1 MRTRLTNTLAT
12 AVPSICQR
20 CESRVSRFHITH
32 SFSSI
37 YQSLAPPN
45 ANRQSSQV
53 HELESR
59 LLSPESGSSGK
70 DGVSPMARLSAQTRN
85 RAAAESSKKDSS
97 FAMMDSMS
105 DLARNPYPER
115 PTPFHLHV
123 YAHKHNTHLTLTRPN
138 RDPMMSLSC
147 GILGFRKSHRGG
159 YDPAYQLSSYFI
171 GKIQERGFLM
181 DIKSLEVILRGY
193 GPGREAF
200 TKVLLGDEGKTIRN
214 LVTQVTDATRLK
226 FGGTRGRKVR
236 RLG

>member
-1 MRTRLTNTLAT
+1 MRTKITNTLAT

-20 CESRVSRFHITH
+20 CESRVSRFQI
-32 SFSSI
+32 SRYFSSI
-37 YQSLAPPN
+37 SQSLAPLN
-45 ANRQSSQV
+45 SHGRELEGELLGSDSGSANR
-53 HELESR
+53 
-59 LLSPESGSSGK
+59 
-70 DGVSPMARLSAQTRN
+70 DGLSPMARLSAQTRN
-85 RAAAESSKKDSS
+85 RAAAASKDKDNDKDSS

-105 DLARNPYPER
+105 NLARNPYPER
-115 PTPFHLHV
+115 PTPYHLHV

-147 GILGFRKSHRGG
+147 GVLGFRKSHRSG
-159 YDPAYQLSSYFI
+159 YDPAYQLSTYFM

-226 FGGTRGRKVR
+226 FGGTRSRRVR